1 MSEKIPKAIRT
12 GVLKIGNIE
21 IPCAVLEDG
30 RRVLSRR
37 GTDQAMG
44 RGRGGYEY
52 RRPGVGEGGAKLPG
66 FVGARNLAPFI
77 PNDLRVALSS
87 PIIFRPPQTGKAA
100 HGIEATLLKGI
111 CEVWINAGSAG
122 KLSKAQEPLAERAAL
137 LMRGFAHVGIIALV
151 DEATGYQEDRDR
163 DALQKILELYIAPE
177 LLPWTKVFPNDFY
190 RELFRLKN
198 WQYSPMS
205 VKRPQYVGKL
215 TNELIYDKLPQGVLD
230 ELKSKNPVLPKT
242 RRRRHKHFQFLT
254 EDVGNPHLKNQ
265 LVAVITLMRAS
276 AGWKQFKRNFARAFP
291 PPEGFQEE
299 MFEDDES

>member
-1 MSEKIPKAIRT
+1 VSEKIPKAIRT

-111 CEVWINAGSAG
+111 CEVWINAGRAG
-122 KLSKAQEPLAERAAL
+122 GDSRQ
-137 LMRGFAHVGIIALV
+137 
-151 DEATGYQEDRDR
+151 
-163 DALQKILELYIAPE
+163 
-177 LLPWTKVFPNDFY
+177 
-190 RELFRLKN
+190 LFRFS
-198 WQYSPMS
+198 WA
-205 VKRPQYVGKL
+205 GA
-215 TNELIYDKLPQGVLD
+215 EIG
-230 ELKSKNPVLPKT
+230 
-242 RRRRHKHFQFLT
+242 RRSIPSSCRL
-254 EDVGNPHLKNQ
+254 NQ
-265 LVAVITLMRAS
+265 ALG
-276 AGWKQFKRNFARAFP
+276 AGI
-291 PPEGFQEE
+291 
-299 MFEDDES
+299 

>member
-1 MSEKIPKAIRT
+1 MAHKIPKAIRT
-12 GVLKIGNIE
+12 GKLHFGDLV

-30 RRVLSRR
+30 RRVLSER
-37 GTDQAMG
+37 GTSRALG
-44 RGRGGYEY
+44 RSRGGSDY
-52 RRPGVGEGGAKLPG
+52 RRRVGSEGGGKLPV
-66 FVGARNLAPFI
+66 FIGASNLNRFI
-77 PNDLRVALSS
+77 PSDLRVALSS
-87 PIIFRPPQTGKAA
+87 PILFRPPQTGKTAY
-100 HGIEATLLKGI
+100 GIEATALPVICDVFLKAR
-111 CEVWINAGSAG
+111 EAGVLTAG
-122 KLSKAQEPLAERAAL
+122 QQPIAERAST

-163 DALQKILELYIAPE
+163 DALQKILEAYIAPE

-230 ELKSKNPVLPKT
+230 ELKSKNPVIPKT
-242 RRRRHKHFQFLT
+242 KRRRHKHFQFLT
-254 EDVGNPHLKNQ
+254 EEVGNPHLKNQ

-276 AGWKQFKRNFARAFP
+276 AGWKQFKRSFARAFP

-299 MFEDDES
+299 LFEEDE